1 MRSTVLNHLET
12 SESFKTLKERERVN
26 MLDRL
31 NALQEKCQDELFKIN
46 QDKANN
52 RYIER
57 NDKVSSLL
65 SEI

>member
-1 MRSTVLNHLET
+1 
-12 SESFKTLKERERVN
+12 

-52 RYIER
+52 RYVER
-57 NDKVSSLL
+57 NDKVSLLL
-65 SEI
+65 SEIQQYLGQIDII